1 MDGTTLVGVIVA
13 LVLQTLLGALAIW
26 IVSKLNVGLSVN
38 GFGGAILA
46 AIVIA
51 VLTTMISFL
60 LASVLVTTGMAL
72 GLWSGIVGLIVAVV
86 VLLLSDKILPSLK
99 VNGFVGAVAA
109 AVTIAANLG
118 LWIGTMKLTG
128 GLAELTVT
136 TVVIIVGLIHLFREF
151 PVPAAVSVAKGTASR
166 VG

>member
-1 MDGTTLVGVIVA
+1 MDGVTIVGVIVA

-60 LASVLVTTGMAL
+60 LASVLVTTGISL
-72 GLWSGIVGLIVAVV
+72 GIWSGIVGLIVAVV

-99 VNGFVGAVAA
+99 VSGFVGAVAA
-109 AVTIAANLG
+109 AVTIGVVNLLIG
-118 LWIGTMKLTG
+118 LVL
-128 GLAELTVT
+128 
-136 TVVIIVGLIHLFREF
+136 
-151 PVPAAVSVAKGTASR
+151 VSLQQVL
-166 VG
+166 